1 MHNARAH
8 VDLVHPG
15 RGWRGGKLALAHF
28 PATSSPRSQALPNS
42 QGGFHNAVRKSTS
55 WERKLTN
62 LPPMENFG
70 HPTILLPG
78 HLDYHLSGAYIGI
91 SIHLRCLWDFG
102 KRQIRPHTRTPE
114 QSSRRTAQTFQSQLP
129 WKQPFAVR
137 CSTLFQGVGKLTA
150 TRGRGETKIV
160 SQISSPDICLLEN
173 I

>member
-1 MHNARAH
+1 MERRQVGAGPLSSNLLSQVTDPPKIVKADFTMLSENPRA
-8 VDLVHPG
+8 G
-15 RGWRGGKLALAHF
+15 RE
-28 PATSSPRSQALPNS
+28 S
-42 QGGFHNAVRKSTS
+42 
-55 WERKLTN
+55 LTN

-70 HPTILLPG
+70 RPTILLPG

-137 CSTLFQGVGKLTA
+137 CSTLFQGVGTLTA
-150 TRGRGETKIV
+150 TRGRGETNIV
-160 SQISSPDICLLEN
+160 LQISSSDICLLEN